1 MGGFRFRK
9 SYKIAPG
16 VKFNVGKKGVGVS
29 VGGKYLRKSIN
40 TSGRQ
45 TTTIGTPVSGL
56 YYTETQSSKSPS
68 SKQISAKKVKAK
80 PTTNQIVQNVTE
92 PEQGQ
97 PNGMSKKKKVVGIS
111 VLLLVFALVLGGLF
125 GDSTSEEKNADP
137 TEITTA
143 VERLS
148 SNDTV
153 QKDDGLWVVAD
164 GMLMADRNGV
174 VESDA
179 GNWYYVKDGKVQTDF
194 TGAETNDYGTW
205 FIRDGKVD
213 FGANGLLE
221 TGLGWLYFVNG
232 KVDRGYE
239 GIQQNQYG
247 TWYVREGQAQLDYNG
262 TVDVNGQ
269 SYSVNKGKA
278 TLIQAT
284 TAPATYSSYN
294 SGTQNAASYDD
305 SEDYIGNSGTYKF
318 HQVGCRAINDMKP
331 ENIVTGHSK
340 GWYLENGYEP
350 SGICHP

>member
-16 VKFNVGKKGVGVS
+16 VTFNVGKKGVGVS

-40 TSGRQ
+40 TNGRE

-56 YYTETQSSKSPS
+56 YYTKTKTSNSPS
-68 SKQISAKKVKAK
+68 SKQVSAKKVKVKSAS
-80 PTTNQIVQNVTE
+80 NQIAENTAE

-97 PNGMSKKKKVVGIS
+97 PNGTSKKKKAIGIS
-111 VLLLVFALVLGGLF
+111 ALLLVFALVLGGLF
-125 GDSTSEEKNADP
+125 GDSSSEDNNAGP

-148 SNDTV
+148 SDDTV

-194 TGAETNDYGTW
+194 TGAQDNEYGTW
-205 FIRDGKVD
+205 YIKDGKVD
-213 FGANGLLE
+213 FGANGLLK
-221 TGLGWLYFVNG
+221 TNLGWLYFVSG

-239 GIQQNQYG
+239 GIQQNQNG
-247 TWYVREGQAQLDYNG
+247 SWYVRDGRAQFDYNG
-262 TVDVNGQ
+262 TVDTNGQ

-278 TLIQAT
+278 TLIHTT
-284 TAPATYSSYN
+284 TAPATYSSFD
-294 SGTQNAASYDD
+294 SGAQNAASYDD
-305 SEDYIGNSGTYKF
+305 SENFIGNSSTYKF
-318 HQVGCRAINDMKP
+318 HRIGCRAINDMKQ

-340 GWYLENGYEP
+340 DWYLEHGYL
-350 SGICHP
+350 SCGICNP